1 MNLFNR
7 STRSLARL
15 KRWPKIPLG
24 LRLFLLYFILVMLT
38 TYFVSSTVMREIKP
52 TIRQVT
58 EETLV
63 DMANLLA
70 VMARDDLANG
80 TLSQSRFATVVNSYG
95 SREPNA
101 KIWGIDKPATNH
113 RIYITDAAGI
123 VVVDS
128 WQQDIGKDYSQ
139 WNDVYLTLRGEYGA
153 RSTATD
159 KDDPLST
166 VMHVAAPIIDN
177 DNIIGS
183 VTVAKPNRSVQPF
196 INMSK
201 YRVLS
206 WLVVMSVLAL
216 MVGALIAWRINGAL
230 YKLAKYADK
239 MGRGEKASKPRF
251 RVFYEYSL
259 LSDALEKMRNQLDG
273 KGYVE
278 HYVQTL
284 THELKSPLSAIKGA
298 SEILQSPLSTD
309 KKQLFANNIES
320 ETVRMQQLI
329 DKLLTL
335 TKLEQLP
342 ELEQRKKVFVKPLF
356 EAIKDSFIA
365 RTTTQNVQVVI
376 SCDSSCACLGDVFLI
391 QQALYNIFDNALDFI
406 NEGGEIHIQ
415 VIQEPSYVQIY
426 IDNTGPCI
434 PDYAL
439 ERITERFYSLP
450 RANGKKSTGLGLNFV
465 EQVVKLHKG
474 QLNIKNTKNGVRV
487 HINMPTP

>member
-177 DNIIGS
+177 GNIIGS

-309 KKQLFANNIES
+309 KQQLFATNIES

-329 DKLLTL
+329 DKLLAL

-342 ELEQRKKVFVKPLF
+342 ELEQRKKVLIRPIFV
-356 EAIKDSFIA
+356 AIKGSFIA
-365 RTTTQNVQVVI
+365 RITTQKVEVTLD
-376 SCDSSCACLGDVFLI
+376 CDAHSQCVGDAFLI
-391 QQALYNIFDNALDFI
+391 QQALYNIIDNALDFI

-415 VIQEPSYVQIY
+415 VTHKPTAVDIY

-474 QLNIKNTKNGVRV
+474 QLSIENTDNGVRV
-487 HINMPTP
+487 HIKMPTP